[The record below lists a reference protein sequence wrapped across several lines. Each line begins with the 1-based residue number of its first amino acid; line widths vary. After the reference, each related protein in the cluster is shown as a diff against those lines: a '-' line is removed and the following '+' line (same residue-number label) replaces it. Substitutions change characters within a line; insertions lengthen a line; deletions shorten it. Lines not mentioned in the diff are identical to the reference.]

1 MTKMKKKPK
10 VIGLFSGCGGLDF
23 GFQNAGYDIVFAN
36 DIEKNV
42 KETYEHNLKHQITID
57 DICKIDKSTLPQADV
72 ILAGIP
78 CQPFSN
84 AGKREST
91 GTSDGNLFLQVI
103 EVVKAQN
110 IPPKLIVFENVRGF
124 LSSKDC
130 DGTSMID
137 RFKIEMGN
145 LGYHTSYKLLN
156 ASDFGVPSNRY
167 RVFIICTLEELN
179 INFEFPMPEI
189 FSAKITV
196 GEVIS
201 KQLPEDEKPEV
212 WSLPPSAM
220 RIISYI
226 KEGGSWKDIPYEE
239 LSNAHKK
246 IKDNMKK
253 YRSPN
258 FYRRFSR
265 NEIMGTITAASTP
278 ENSGIFHPLEDRR
291 YSVREIARFQSYPDH
306 FKFINKSVAS
316 KYKMIG
322 NSVPP
327 KLAEVIAIAIKEQV
341 FAS

>member
-1 MTKMKKKPK
+1 MSKKKNKPR

-23 GFQNAGYDIVFAN
+23 GFQNAGYEIVFAN

-42 KETYEHNLKHQITID
+42 RDTYEYNLKHPITIE
-57 DICKIDKSTLPQADV
+57 DICKVDKSSLPQADV

-78 CQPFSN
+78 CQPFSS

-103 EVVKAQN
+103 EVIKAQKA
-110 IPPKLIVFENVRGF
+110 PPKVIVFENVRGF

-130 DGTSMID
+130 DGIPMVD
-137 RFKIEMGN
+137 RFKVEMLS
-145 LGYHTSYKLLN
+145 LGYRTSHKLLN

-179 INFEFPMPEI
+179 VDFEFPMPEI
-189 FSAKITV
+189 FSNKITV
-196 GEVIS
+196 GEVLS
-201 KQLPEDEKPEV
+201 KPLPDNEEQEV
-212 WSLPPSAM
+212 WNLPPSAM
-220 RIISYI
+220 SIIGYI
-226 KEGGSWKDIPYEE
+226 KEGGSWKNIPYEM
-239 LSNAHKK
+239 LSDRHKK
-246 IKDNMKK
+246 IRDNIKK

-265 NEIMGTITAASTP
+265 NEVMGTITAASTP
-278 ENSGIFHPLEDRR
+278 ENSGIFHPLENRR
-291 YSVREIARFQSYPDH
+291 YSVREIARFQSYPDD
-306 FKFINKSVAS
+306 FEFINKSIAS

-327 KLAEVIAIAIKEQV
+327 KLAEVIATAIKQQV
-341 FAS
+341 FD